1 MKMKNYSQSMR
12 QNSLFMRN
20 DFETNGQWDI
30 PIVAKQDLDLSNV
43 ELIGYSDTR
52 VNDNVVNKR
61 KGVHFFIDDYRFES
75 IYKNPKKSLDKLSQY
90 AFILTPDYS
99 TYSDMN
105 QWRQLESVAHSR
117 WCGAYWQSQG
127 LKVIPTISWSTP
139 SSYHYCFDGIE
150 PNGIVAIGMIGCKR
164 NRHNFMY
171 GYNEM
176 LNRLNPKAIICFGKP
191 FPNMNGN
198 LIVVDYLESRKV
210 VR

>member
-105 QWRQLESVAHSR
+105 QWRQLESVAHNR

-139 SSYHYCFDGIE
+139 SSYRYCFDGIE

-191 FPNMNGN
+191 FPNMKGN